1 MTHFYPFLII
11 MLRSLPLTPEKV
23 QPPEKSKLKS
33 EEKLKL
39 KSEENSNLKS
49 EEKVAAEKVKEI
61 SKPKT
66 AAATNFCQTFFS
78 LYRSSFKVSS
88 NQIKCERKVTFKQ
101 GWIQMNKNQSW
112 FQFSCNTVWM
122 ARVLW
127 RTIQTIFDKQKYVNK
142 AEIAFSLDQGQQN
155 RPN

>member
-1 MTHFYPFLII
+1 MQQWLTFIHFWSSCSDLCHSHPKKF
-11 MLRSLPLTPEKV
+11 SPPKSQSWKV
-23 QPPEKSKLKS
+23 K
-33 EEKLKL
+33 
-39 KSEENSNLKS
+39 KS

-66 AAATNFCQTFFS
+66 AAATNFCHTFFS
-78 LYRSSFKVSS
+78 LYRSCFKVSS

-101 GWIQMNKNQSW
+101 GWIQMNRNKSW
-112 FQFSCNTVWM
+112 LQFSCNTVWM